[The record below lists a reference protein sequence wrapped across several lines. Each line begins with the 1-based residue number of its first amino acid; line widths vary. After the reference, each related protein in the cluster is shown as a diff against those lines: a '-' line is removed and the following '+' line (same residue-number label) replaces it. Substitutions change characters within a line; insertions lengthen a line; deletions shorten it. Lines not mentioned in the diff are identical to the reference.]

1 MVSVYLNLNEESL
14 VTRRKKS
21 IYLGVHI
28 KNDKSDYELP
38 GGRGGY
44 AKMIGHCHS
53 ISNYLYR

>member
-1 MVSVYLNLNEESL
+1 MKNRSSL
-14 VTRRKKS
+14 DGKKS